1 MKHFIGKLL
10 KIVKW
15 VCIILT
21 ALIVIEILVIVIGRQ
36 INRRTPEGGINESM
50 YADINGTKQ
59 WICIYGQD
67 LNNPVLLF
75 LHGGPCYP
83 SIVFDWIAFRKLS
96 ADYTIVEWDQRGCG
110 HNYPD
115 YQETEPIT
123 GELMIED
130 GKAMT
135 DFLCDYLHK
144 EKITLYGHSWGS
156 LLAANL
162 ALEYPEKYDALIT
175 SGLVVNE
182 KTSQRAY
189 RDHMLSLSENDPDIH
204 AAAEQFDPEAGMK
217 NQKEIVYRLAYSQ
230 YSYNDNLFRDSDFS
244 IIAGILF
251 NPYCTVTEQYRQLMY
266 TPAYDE
272 YIDTVLTGGDIFG
285 DELCGQIP
293 IDEKTEYQVPFYLI
307 DGTKDH
313 GFSTMVEVAAAYFDT
328 VSAPDKEM
336 IYVDG
341 GHGSPLLHS
350 GELAAFVRQIAEKQS
365 GNTAG

>member
-1 MKHFIGKLL
+1 MKQFIGKLL

-15 VCIILT
+15 ICIILIT
-21 ALIVIEILVIVIGRQ
+21 LIVIEILVIVIGRQ

-83 SIVFDWIAFRKLS
+83 SISFDWIAFRKLS

-115 YQETEPIT
+115 YQETEPVT

-130 GKAMT
+130 GKALT

-144 EKITLYGHSWGS
+144 EKITLFGHSWGS

-182 KTSQRAY
+182 KISQKAY
-189 RDHMLSLSENDPDIH
+189 RDHMLSLTQNDPEIH

-217 NQKEIVYRLAYSQ
+217 NQKEIVYRLGYSQ

-244 IIAGILF
+244 LIAGILF

-293 IDEKTEYQVPFYLI
+293 IDGKTEYQVPFYLI
-307 DGTKDH
+307 HGTKDH

-336 IYVDG
+336 KYVDG

-350 GELAAFVRQIAEKQS
+350 GELAAFVHEIAEKQS
-365 GNTAG
+365 EKADH